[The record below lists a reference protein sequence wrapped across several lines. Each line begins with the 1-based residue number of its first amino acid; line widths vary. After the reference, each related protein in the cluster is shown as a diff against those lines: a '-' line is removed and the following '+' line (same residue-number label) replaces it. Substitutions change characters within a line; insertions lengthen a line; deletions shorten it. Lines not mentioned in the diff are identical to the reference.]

1 LLISC
6 NVFGQ
11 DGTSAPVRGFR
22 NGIKHIC
29 GSLPNLTLFLVCAS
43 SFQKKDGTD
52 IQDFDLLFEWGD
64 GFVALLGVVYECGWV
79 DGWELDLTLVGRDVE
94 DWGWHF
100 GMIEWEEEY
109 GKVR

>member
-1 LLISC
+1 
-6 NVFGQ
+6 
-11 DGTSAPVRGFR
+11 
-22 NGIKHIC
+22 
-29 GSLPNLTLFLVCAS
+29 VCAS

-94 DWGWHF
+94 DWG
-100 GMIEWEEEY
+100 
-109 GKVR
+109 